1 MSPLT
6 RVSLLL
12 MKTMFTVLAKSILVP
27 LGLMMV
33 ASVTDAAIQL
43 FFSSDMGPSDLAKQK
58 H

>member
-1 MSPLT
+1 
-6 RVSLLL
+6 

-27 LGLMMV
+27 LGLTMV

-43 FFSSDMGPSDLAKQK
+43 FFSSDMGPSDLAEQK